1 MKVITKVI
9 LIPTK
14 LRHIAFNLPPA
25 AILAHFA
32 GVMEAVAELFSDPVT
47 PAAAWFG
54 PKLVVGI
61 ARPEDMQTVLMSNNC
76 LQKGYMYGFMHN
88 KTGIFT
94 SDGMCARYDF

>member
-1 MKVITKVI
+1 MQ
-9 LIPTK
+9 
-14 LRHIAFNLPPA
+14 
-25 AILAHFA
+25 
-32 GVMEAVAELFSDPVT
+32 AVANLFSDPKT

-88 KTGIFT
+88 KSGMFT
-94 SDGMCARYDF
+94 SDGIYMHFHSFNGYFFKYLCF